1 MYYGALKKFD
11 IANGEG
17 IRTSLFVSGCRNR
30 CKNCFQ
36 PETWDFNYGA
46 PFDEGVKREI
56 YDSMSSSSVRGI
68 TVLGGEPMEPEN
80 QREILP
86 FLREFRERFPDKT
99 VWLFTG
105 NLYEEL
111 TGALGEHPKCLDI
124 TAELLSLVDILV
136 DGRFDEEKKRLG
148 LRFRGSSNQ
157 RIIDMNKTREAG
169 EIVIW
174 DGCKL
179 DKTYDA
185 INKKFGAATIQRGS
199 NLQSDL
205 KVGKKYQAQMEQKK
219 KSD

>member
-36 PETWDFNYGA
+36 PQTWDFNYGL
-46 PFDEGVKREI
+46 PFDEGVKKEI
-56 YDSMSSSSVRGI
+56 YDSMRSSSVRGI

-86 FLREFRERFPDKT
+86 FLREFREKFPDKT

-124 TAELLSLVDILV
+124 TAELLSYVDILV
-136 DGRFDEEKKRLG
+136 DGRFEEEKKRLG

-157 RIIDMNKTREAG
+157 RIIDMNKTRAAG

-179 DKTYDA
+179 DKNYD
-185 INKKFGAATIQRGS
+185 TIG
-199 NLQSDL
+199 
-205 KVGKKYQAQMEQKK
+205 
-219 KSD
+219 

>member
-1 MYYGALKKFD
+1 MHYGAIKKFD

-36 PETWDFNYGA
+36 PETWAFDYGQ
-46 PFDEGVKREI
+46 PFTHNVAEEI
-56 YDSMSSSSVRGI
+56 FKSMSVSCVRGLTI
-68 TVLGGEPMEPEN
+68 LGGEPMEPEN

-86 FLREFRERFPDKT
+86 FLREFRSRFPDKN

-111 TGALGEHPKCLDI
+111 TGALGEHPKHLDI
-124 TAELLSLVDILV
+124 TEELLSLVDILV
-136 DGRFDEEKKRLG
+136 DGRFEEEKKRLG

-157 RIIDMNKTREAG
+157 RIIDMKKTRETG

-179 DKTYDA
+179 DKFYD
-185 INKKFGAATIQRGS
+185 NPQ
-199 NLQSDL
+199 
-205 KVGKKYQAQMEQKK
+205 E
-219 KSD
+219 